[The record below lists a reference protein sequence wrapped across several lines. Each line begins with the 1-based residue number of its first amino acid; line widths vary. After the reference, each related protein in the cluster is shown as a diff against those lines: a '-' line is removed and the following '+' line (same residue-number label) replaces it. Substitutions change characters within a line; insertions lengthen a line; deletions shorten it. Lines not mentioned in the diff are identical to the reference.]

1 MTNKEYLKVYKR
13 IAALCKAA
21 DRVIY
26 DAEPDF
32 IYISEEHT
40 LFRMPATA
48 EAVEIFSGLFA
59 DRSARGRHGVDHMN
73 EGTAKRIY
81 TNMMKDHAGLIENY
95 IFSVSEK
102 YEPLAGTK
110 AGWRLLAC
118 DDPAVYRAMNTKYI
132 DIFSGLEATF
142 SGDKKAN
149 NPALVVCGDISGV
162 VLPFNMPKENIA
174 GAIKASEKIAAEKAG
189 KNHGVFFESG
199 IDCVYIDGGRRDD
212 KTIEK
217 IIRYYAA
224 KKGWNP
230 ADVDRAAAD
239 RATLDSFKKH
249 LYNVTAE
256 KKTRDDGTIFIN
268 FYDKK
273 DFFRT
278 EDLEYTNT
286 TDNGIMYF
294 YLGKDR
300 DALRAADLAKK
311 AAEKT
316 ENDITTEPAPAAAD
330 PEPVKA
336 EPATAK
342 TETAAA
348 DHPEPDA
355 GTAEPEPAEP
365 ENAPEAAQEPENE
378 RPQQSS
384 EAAILASLK
393 DRRARFIKALSE
405 VDPEGVDPM
414 FESMRTDLRCME
426 EEIAEREADFVTAE
440 PENTEKRDVIA
451 RVLAAI
457 ADAPTKNTSAILKAG
472 IAADAF
478 TTAELVDYLKNN
490 TLPAVHTFKGWISA
504 GYSVKKGEKALF
516 KADIYEHI
524 RGNYYKRTA
533 AFFGPAQ
540 VEKIEGARA

>member
-1 MTNKEYLKVYKR
+1 MNFKNYQKICKR
-13 IAALCKAA
+13 MAALCKTAT
-21 DRVIY
+21 RVIY

-40 LFRMPATA
+40 LFKIPATA
-48 EAVEIFSGLFA
+48 EAEVIFEKLFS
-59 DRSARGRHGVDHMN
+59 DRSARGRHGVDIIN
-73 EGTAKRIY
+73 EGTAKKIY
-81 TNMMKDHAGLIENY
+81 NTTFDAVEGLIEKY

-102 YEPLAGTK
+102 YAPLAGTK
-110 AGWRLLAC
+110 AGWRLLSC
-118 DDPAVYRAMNTKYI
+118 GDIYRAINTKFI
-132 DIFSGLEATF
+132 DIFAGCEATF
-142 SGDKKAN
+142 SGDKSPK
-149 NPALVVCGDISGV
+149 NPALVVCGECDISGI
-162 VLPFNMPKENIA
+162 VLPFNMPRENIE
-174 GAIKASEKIAAEKAG
+174 GAIKASEKIAAEKAAEKAG
-189 KNHGVFFESG
+189 KSNGVYFESG
-199 IDCVYIDGGRRDD
+199 IDSVYIDGGRRDD
-212 KTIEK
+212 KTAAR
-217 IIRYYAA
+217 IIWYYAG

-230 ADVDRAAAD
+230 DFVKKAAAD
-239 RATLDSFKKH
+239 RATLDDFKKH
-249 LYNVTAE
+249 MHNVTAE
-256 KKTRDDGTIFIN
+256 KKTRGDGSEFIN

-278 EDLEYTNT
+278 EEAKYSAV
-286 TDNGIMYF
+286 TDDGIMIF
-294 YLGKDR
+294 FLGINR
-300 DALRAADLAKK
+300 DALRAAYI
-311 AAEKT
+311 AEHEPAT
-316 ENDITTEPAPAAAD
+316 AEPVADIAPAAVD
-330 PEPVKA
+330 PDPVET

-348 DHPEPDA
+348 DYQEPDA
-355 GTAEPEPAEP
+355 GT
-365 ENAPEAAQEPENE
+365 
-378 RPQQSS
+378 
-384 EAAILASLK
+384 
-393 DRRARFIKALSE
+393 
-405 VDPEGVDPM
+405 
-414 FESMRTDLRCME
+414 T
-426 EEIAEREADFVTAE
+426 E